1 MEIKIKNNTYK
12 VKTKTKLRDWL
23 QFEKLSK
30 KISDGTINTKELA
43 EFISMLL
50 EPIEEKEKLT
60 TEDYLD
66 ITDED
71 LFNIVKEYAES
82 KKKLTANIAG

>member
-1 MEIKIKNNTYK
+1 MEITIKNNRYK

-30 KISDGTINTKELA
+30 KISEGTINTNELA

-71 LFNIVKEYAES
+71 LFIIVKEYAES

>member
-1 MEIKIKNNTYK
+1 MNIRVNK

-30 KISDGTINTKELA
+30 KISEGTINAKELA
-43 EFISMLL
+43 EFIAMLL

-71 LFNIVKEYAES
+71 LFNIVREYAES

>member
-1 MEIKIKNNTYK
+1 MEITIKNNRYK

-30 KISDGTINTKELA
+30 KISEGTINKNELA
-43 EFISMLL
+43 EFIAMLL

>member
-30 KISDGTINTKELA
+30 KISEGTINTKELA

>member
-1 MEIKIKNNTYK
+1 
-12 VKTKTKLRDWL
+12 
-23 QFEKLSK
+23 
-30 KISDGTINTKELA
+30 
-43 EFISMLL
+43 MLL

-71 LFNIVKEYAES
+71 LFTIVKEYAES

>member
-1 MEIKIKNNTYK
+1 MEITIKNNRYK

-30 KISDGTINTKELA
+30 KISEGTINTKELA
-43 EFISMLL
+43 EFIAMLL

>member
-30 KISDGTINTKELA
+30 KISEGTINTKELA
-43 EFISMLL
+43 EFIAMLL